1 MSASAGE
8 RAGGWTYRFPEMA
21 RIPDLDDQTVKVVE
35 EAVETQRAVFEWKFH
50 EAAVEA
56 MDVIH
61 AAETLLRFLDGRLG
75 ADLDAAY
82 EEVVAK
88 NRARGYYEEAE
99 AE

>member
-1 MSASAGE
+1 MSGNTDE
-8 RAGGWTYRFPEMA
+8 RAGGWSYRFPELA
-21 RIPDLDDQTVKVVE
+21 RIPEVANQTAKVAEEVVE
-35 EAVETQRAVFEWKFH
+35 AQRAVFEWEYD

-61 AAETLLRFLDGRLG
+61 AAETLLRCLEGRFG

-88 NRARGYYEEAE
+88 NGVRGYYGEEA
-99 AE
+99 

>member
-1 MSASAGE
+1 MSASTGE
-8 RAGGWTYRFPEMA
+8 KAGGWTYRFPELA
-21 RIPDLDDQTVKVVE
+21 RIPEVANQTAKVAE
-35 EAVETQRAVFEWKFH
+35 EAVETQRAVFEWEYD

-61 AAETLLRFLDGRLG
+61 AAETLLRCLERRFG

-88 NRARGYYEEAE
+88 NRARGYYGEDEA
-99 AE
+99 

>member
-1 MSASAGE
+1 MSASTGE
-8 RAGGWTYRFPEMA
+8 RAGGWSYRFPELA
-21 RIPDLDDQTVKVVE
+21 RIPAAADQTVKVVE
-35 EAVETQRAVFEWKFH
+35 EAVEAQRAVFEWKFH

-61 AAETLLRFLDGRLG
+61 ASETLLRLLEGRLG

-88 NRARGYYEEAE
+88 NRARGYYGEEA
-99 AE
+99 